1 MINFMQ
7 ERNFS
12 FEQLIRERIPFQ
24 RAAVDFEK
32 FESGLSGKFILLP
45 NQLLVNPWDFDFQ
58 LHSNSQYYIKEF
70 WGRGKQ

>member
-1 MINFMQ
+1 MMNFMQ
-7 ERNFS
+7 ERNF
-12 FEQLIRERIPFQ
+12 FFGQLIRERIPLQ

-58 LHSNSQYYIKEF
+58 LYCVFQTNLTIEF
-70 WGRGKQ
+70 LRFS

>member
-1 MINFMQ
+1 MMNFMQ

-12 FEQLIRERIPFQ
+12 FEQLIREKIPLQ

-32 FESGLSGKFILLP
+32 FESGLSGKSILLP

-58 LHSNSQYYIKEF
+58 LHSNSQYHIKES
-70 WGRGKQ
+70 